1 MANSTSIQLSR
12 ANERKEVVMKG
23 MGDLMKQAQQMQER
37 MADLQRELAEA
48 EVIGESGAGL
58 VKVTLNGRHEAR
70 KVDIDPSLMNEE
82 KEMLEDLIA
91 AAFTDAARR
100 VEQAQQEKMAGL
112 TAGLGLPPGVKLPF

>member
-1 MANSTSIQLSR
+1 
-12 ANERKEVVMKG
+12 MKG

-37 MADLQRELAEA
+37 MADLQRELADA

-70 KVDIDPSLMNEE
+70 KVDIDPSLMSEE
-82 KEMLEDLIA
+82 KEVLEDLIA

-100 VEQAQQEKMAGL
+100 VEKAQQEKMAGL

>member
-1 MANSTSIQLSR
+1 
-12 ANERKEVVMKG
+12 MKG

-48 EVIGESGAGL
+48 EVTGESGAGL

>member
-1 MANSTSIQLSR
+1 
-12 ANERKEVVMKG
+12 MKG

-70 KVDIDPSLMNEE
+70 KVDIDRSLMSEE
-82 KEMLEDLIA
+82 KEVLEDLIA

>member
-1 MANSTSIQLSR
+1 
-12 ANERKEVVMKG
+12 MKG

-70 KVDIDPSLMNEE
+70 KVDIDPSLMSEE
-82 KEMLEDLIA
+82 KEVLEDLIA

>member
-1 MANSTSIQLSR
+1 M
-12 ANERKEVVMKG
+12 KE

-70 KVDIDPSLMNEE
+70 KVDIDPSLMSEE
-82 KEMLEDLIA
+82 KEVLEDLIA

>member
-1 MANSTSIQLSR
+1 
-12 ANERKEVVMKG
+12 MKG

-48 EVIGESGAGL
+48 EVTGESGAGL

-70 KVDIDPSLMNEE
+70 KVDIDPSLMNEDRE
-82 KEMLEDLIA
+82 VLEDLIA

>member
-1 MANSTSIQLSR
+1 
-12 ANERKEVVMKG
+12 MKG

-70 KVDIDPSLMNEE
+70 KVDIDPSLMSEE
-82 KEMLEDLIA
+82 KEVLEDLIA

-100 VEQAQQEKMAGL
+100 GEQAQQEKMAGL

>member
-1 MANSTSIQLSR
+1 
-12 ANERKEVVMKG
+12 MKG